1 MAFPRTFESETD
13 RPLNIVRNKT
23 MNNLACNCLSRLD
36 GVSAT
41 ELERLFPEPSS
52 TAPLFSL
59 LQESGIDGFNL
70 RSIVVSKDDVPI
82 LLLPLFE
89 CLYDLSSFAKGW
101 TKKSLKAA
109 ARLIPS
115 IFHPR
120 ILGVGLLEGGW
131 SEIGTDPQIDEDT
144 LEAAWGMALGAL
156 QVLATECKSD
166 VVVFYNFDHH
176 VKLPVEVL
184 KKFNR
189 VPWLP
194 CARLPITF
202 NSLEEYLSRLSK
214 AARKDLRRKV
224 RLSNKVRVVRSRN
237 ISPYLE
243 RIYRLYLE
251 TVDRGPTAFSL
262 HNRLF
267 LEKICE
273 RVPDAAYTL
282 YFVEEELVA
291 FNLLVVKQEVMVDIF
306 FCMDYE
312 LGRKYNLYV
321 LSWLENLRACVEQ
334 KIPLY
339 QAGQGAE
346 KTKAHMGATF
356 SPSLI
361 LFKHRLTFYD
371 RFLFK
376 HTAVIGKVLSYLGF
390 RPGTD
395 RGTGSDETAQVD
407 RLKAEDCQGINMRH
421 DLRYCEMEIHDQRS

>member
-1 MAFPRTFESETD
+1 
-13 RPLNIVRNKT
+13 
-23 MNNLACNCLSRLD
+23 MNHLTCKCVPRLD
-36 GVSAT
+36 GASAA
-41 ELERLFPEPSS
+41 ELGRLFPEPSD
-52 TAPLFSL
+52 TGPLLSL
-59 LQESGIDGFNL
+59 LQESGIDGFKL
-70 RSIVVSKDDVPI
+70 RSIVVSKDDAPI

-89 CLYDLSSFAKGW
+89 TRFDLSTFAEGW
-101 TKKSLKAA
+101 IKSSLKMAG
-109 ARLIPS
+109 RLVPS
-115 IFHPR
+115 ILQPR
-120 ILGVGLLEGGW
+120 ILGVGLLVGEW
-131 SEIGTDPQIDEDT
+131 SEIGIDPQIDAGT
-144 LEAAWGMALGAL
+144 LESAFNMAFDAL
-156 QVLATECKSD
+156 DALAVELESD
-166 VVVFYNFDHH
+166 IVAFYNFNHH
-176 VKLPVEVL
+176 GKLPGEIF
-184 KKFNR
+184 KKFHR
-189 VPWLP
+189 AQCPP

-251 TVDRGPTAFSL
+251 TVDRGPTAFSV

-395 RGTGSDETAQVD
+395 RSTGPDETAQVD
-407 RLKAEDCQGINMRH
+407 RLKAEDCQGINMR
-421 DLRYCEMEIHDQRS
+421 LRCCEMEIYDQRS